1 MFELKLSPLT
11 ASLLL
16 AAVAVAWGAIP
27 LFVRN
32 DVSSVGLV
40 GVRVTFGAIA
50 LMIAAAAFGKLRFPA
65 MHRAR
70 LVVAGLLLTAHW
82 VAFFQSIKLTTVA
95 IALSV
100 MYIGPIAAAVLSGP
114 LLGESVP
121 RRLWI
126 ALGVAATGTVVVV
139 QPWSLGGEGAASLE
153 GIALAGVA
161 AALLAALMIVGKPV
175 ARDLR
180 GLTMSIAELTVAA
193 LILAPATVTALSD
206 HPDQLLNFLILGAVF
221 TGLAGF
227 IYWEVFRAIP
237 VAAVCTLMYIEP
249 ASAVIWAMIF
259 LNESPTVMT
268 WIGVGL
274 VIAGGAMAAATRVDE
289 PVTHLNVAL

>member
-11 ASLLL
+11 ASLSL

-40 GVRVTFGAIA
+40 GVRVTFGAVA
-50 LMIAAAAFGKLRFPA
+50 LIIAAAAFGKLRFPA

-70 LVVAGLLLTAHW
+70 LVVAGVLLTAHW
-82 VAFFQSIKLTTVA
+82 AAFFQSIKLTSVA
-95 IALSV
+95 VALSV
-100 MYIGPIAAAVLSGP
+100 MYIGPIAAAILSGP
-114 LLGESVP
+114 ILGESVP

-126 ALGVAATGTVVVV
+126 ALGVAASGTVVVV
-139 QPWSLGGEGAASLE
+139 QPWALGDEGASSVQ
-153 GIALAGVA
+153 GIALAGLA
-161 AALLAALMIVGKPV
+161 AVLLAALMIVGKPA

-180 GLTMSIAELTVAA
+180 GLTMSMAELTVAA
-193 LILAPATVTALSD
+193 VILAPATVAALSD
-206 HPDQLLNFLILGAVF
+206 HPDQLVNFLILGAVF

-227 IYWEVFRAIP
+227 VYWEVFRTIP
-237 VAAVCTLMYIEP
+237 VAAVSTLMYIEP

-259 LNESPTVMT
+259 LNESPAVMT
-268 WIGVGL
+268 WLGIGL
-274 VIAGGAMAAATRVDE
+274 VIAGGAMAAATPVDE
-289 PVTHLNVAL
+289 PATHLNVAL

>member
-11 ASLLL
+11 ASLSL

-50 LMIAAAAFGKLRFPA
+50 LFIAAAAVGKLRLPS
-65 MHRAR
+65 MHRGR
-70 LVVAGLLLTAHW
+70 LVVAGVLLTAHW
-82 VAFFQSIKLTTVA
+82 AAFFQSIKLTTVA

-100 MYIGPIAAAVLSGP
+100 MYIGPIAAAILSGP
-114 LLGESVP
+114 ILGEIVP
-121 RRLWI
+121 RRLWV
-126 ALGVAATGTVVVV
+126 ALGVAASGTVVVV
-139 QPWSLGGEGAASLE
+139 QPWNLGDEGAASLE
-153 GIALAGVA
+153 GIALARVA
-161 AALLAALMIVGKPV
+161 AALLASLMIVGKPA

-180 GLTMSIAELTVAA
+180 GLTMSMAELTVASV
-193 LILAPATVTALSD
+193 ILAPATVAALSD
-206 HPDQLLNFLILGAVF
+206 HPDQFVNFLILGAVF

-227 IYWEVFRAIP
+227 VYWEVFRTIP
-237 VAAVCTLMYIEP
+237 VVAVSTLMYIEP

-268 WIGVGL
+268 WLGVGL
-274 VIAGGAMAAATRVDE
+274 VIAGGTMAAATPVDE
-289 PVTHLNVAL
+289 PATHLNVAL